1 MRKNIVAKA
10 AASFGALIALAA
22 LVGAGFKW

>member
-1 MRKNIVAKA
+1 MIKSTIARATV
-10 AASFGALIALAA
+10 SVGGLIALAA

>member
-1 MRKNIVAKA
+1 MLKSTFAKA
-10 AASFGALIALAA
+10 TMSFGGLIALAA

>member
-1 MRKNIVAKA
+1 MMKAKITKA
-10 AASFGALIALAA
+10 GVSFSGLIALAA

>member
-1 MRKNIVAKA
+1 MFKSAFTKA
-10 AASFGALIALAA
+10 TVSFGGLVALAA